1 MYRNRSSAPKYVEKL
16 KQIWNDRDIVFVEG
30 VDGKF
35 GIGNDLLNNTKS
47 IKRIICPSIEA
58 FSVYDKIME
67 AVLKFDKNNLILIS
81 LGQTATVLSF
91 DLCKLG
97 YQAIDIGHTDRDYEA
112 YVRKAKYYIFKNE
125 TKDILGNITE
135 MNEIYT
141 KQIVNVISKAN

>member
-47 IKRIICPSIEA
+47 IKRIIYPSIEA

-67 AVLKFDKNNLILIS
+67 AVLKFDKNNLMLIS

-91 DLCKLG
+91 DLL
-97 YQAIDIGHTDRDYEA
+97 
-112 YVRKAKYYIFKNE
+112 
-125 TKDILGNITE
+125 
-135 MNEIYT
+135 
-141 KQIVNVISKAN
+141 QIRLSSH